1 MSAVR
6 GLPRPGGTSPVSLTV
21 APTGK
26 FAYAANFNSNDV
38 SVYTINPATV
48 ALTDGLN
55 KSGFP

>member
-1 MSAVR
+1 
-6 GLPRPGGTSPVSLTV
+6 V